1 MTSMHTVIMVI
12 SMPTMQSERNNAVWA
27 TLSRLLGIG
36 ARNVKADP
44 GAGGRGK
51 KRESERSIDM
61 SQPEARIPYDI
72 GRLRGS
78 GGVH

>member
-1 MTSMHTVIMVI
+1 MHTVIMVTN
-12 SMPTMQSERNNAVWA
+12 MLTMQNERRNAVRS
-27 TLSRLLGIG
+27 TLSRLFGMG
-36 ARNVKADP
+36 TRNVRADP

-51 KRESERSIDM
+51 KRESERSISM